1 MILTTA
7 ELVYINEAAKALK
20 QKDFMII
27 GNIMIGLDNIQNILS
42 YISLDSNFI
51 TNYIEG
57 AIINARA
64 LSAFIKSL
72 SLESDFKFDYDNCII
87 RTISGGEL
95 CISFDNRLLDLVK
108 NKYAYGMNIDK
119 TNKIAISENQ
129 IDDIAKHIQTMNKA
143 DGGSGVNYNGYYM
156 VLFPSILPMN
166 KSDKMYVTIF
176 DFGIGY
182 NTFIAKFRINKKKF
196 DIITYIHYIKL

>member
-27 GNIMIGLDNIQNILS
+27 GNIMIGLDNIQNILT
-42 YISLDSNFI
+42 YIALDGNFI

-72 SLESDFKFDYDNCII
+72 SVSLNPGKKS
-87 RTISGGEL
+87 T
-95 CISFDNRLLDLVK
+95 
-108 NKYAYGMNIDK
+108 
-119 TNKIAISENQ
+119 
-129 IDDIAKHIQTMNKA
+129 KHI
-143 DGGSGVNYNGYYM
+143 
-156 VLFPSILPMN
+156 
-166 KSDKMYVTIF
+166 
-176 DFGIGY
+176 
-182 NTFIAKFRINKKKF
+182 FIVFF
-196 DIITYIHYIKL
+196 IKLFYE